1 MIRNFKL
8 ASTYNTIQGIM
19 VIPGIN
25 RKYPCVILS
34 HGLVSSKE
42 SSKYAAVSEKL
53 AENGIATCRFDYH
66 GCGQSSGKIEETTLT
81 IRLDNLD
88 AVTEYVLGHSSID
101 PERIGIM
108 GSSFGGV
115 TCVLKAAK
123 DSRIRCIS
131 PWATPHRLEKE
142 GDGAISDIHFHDAIF
157 TDFARYDI
165 LSEARK
171 VSSAL
176 VIHGEL
182 DEVVP
187 CEEGKAIYGSMKEPK
202 ECVIIEGGDHVL
214 SDPSHREKAIGLA
227 LNWFQKYL

>member
-1 MIRNFKL
+1 MITNFEL
-8 ASTYNTIQGIM
+8 RSAYNTIQGIM
-19 VIPGIN
+19 VIPEIN
-25 RKYPCVILS
+25 QKYPCVILS

-42 SSKYAAVSEKL
+42 SSKYTAVSEKF

-66 GCGQSSGKIEETTLT
+66 GCGQSGGRIEETTLT

-88 AVTEYVLGHSSID
+88 VVTEYVISHSSID
-101 PERIGIM
+101 PERIAIM

-123 DSRIRCIS
+123 DSRIKCIS

-142 GDGAISDIHFHDAIF
+142 GDGTISDIHFQDTIF
-157 TDFARYDI
+157 TDFAQYDI

-171 VSSAL
+171 VSKAL

-187 CEEGKAIYGSMKEPK
+187 CDEGKTIYENMKEPK
-202 ECVIIEGGDHVL
+202 ECVIIRGGDHVL
-214 SDPSHREKAIGLA
+214 SDPSHREKAINLA
-227 LNWFQKYL
+227 LAWFQKYL